1 MRPVAQRN
9 THCQWKK
16 SEETSEE
23 WEQELPFRSL
33 SNPFEEACLDYNF
46 YALTK
51 LTKYRTH
58 THKAK
63 VTFPI
68 QELVPQI
75 QILNDP
81 LQIAL
86 CLKLPAMPCQY
97 LVSKWARQTWNGFD
111 MFWSCLCHSQGCESN
126 KGLRPF
132 NLSCEA
138 DAVARFLF
146 ASRISSL
153 DWNQFHAIAWFLC
166 SRPLE

>member
-1 MRPVAQRN
+1 MAQRN

-111 MFWSCLCHSQGCESN
+111 MF
-126 KGLRPF
+126 
-132 NLSCEA
+132 
-138 DAVARFLF
+138 
-146 ASRISSL
+146 
-153 DWNQFHAIAWFLC
+153 
-166 SRPLE
+166 